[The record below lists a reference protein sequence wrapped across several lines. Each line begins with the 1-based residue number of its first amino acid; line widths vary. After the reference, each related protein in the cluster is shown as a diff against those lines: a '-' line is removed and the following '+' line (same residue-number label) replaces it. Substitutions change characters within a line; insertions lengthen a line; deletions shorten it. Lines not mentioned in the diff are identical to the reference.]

1 VDDGEQTAE
10 KLTVVV
16 DGAPASRLTVDMEPP
31 IVSGMRSSEASV
43 STSMLLALWGFAVL
57 GFLMLVRGR
66 SANGTRAKAR
76 AAGLRAVS
84 AAESLR
90 VSSEQR
96 LSVCRLEALELKAN
110 GNNFR

>member
-1 VDDGEQTAE
+1 M
-10 KLTVVV
+10 TVVV
-16 DGAPASRLTVDMEPP
+16 DGAPASRVTVDVEPP
-31 IVSGMRSSEASV
+31 IATGMRFGAASV

-66 SANGTRAKAR
+66 TTNGTRAKAR

-90 VSSEQR
+90 VSSV
-96 LSVCRLEALELKAN
+96 SRLEALEVKAKKN
-110 GNNFR
+110 SR